1 MVHTIT
7 GSKLAS
13 RGMTSKNAEQRGRC
27 DISMHII
34 SQKAKTIL
42 LRLKKIQACIVF
54 FEYKTTAAYDRQRP
68 VLLEQHSH
76 LFCCMM
82 DLSYLEQHKHEPSVT
97 DVSIIN
103 L

>member
-1 MVHTIT
+1 M
-7 GSKLAS
+7 
-13 RGMTSKNAEQRGRC
+13 
-27 DISMHII
+27 
-34 SQKAKTIL
+34 
-42 LRLKKIQACIVF
+42 QACIVF

-76 LFCCMM
+76 LPLPTCNFYLFCCMM